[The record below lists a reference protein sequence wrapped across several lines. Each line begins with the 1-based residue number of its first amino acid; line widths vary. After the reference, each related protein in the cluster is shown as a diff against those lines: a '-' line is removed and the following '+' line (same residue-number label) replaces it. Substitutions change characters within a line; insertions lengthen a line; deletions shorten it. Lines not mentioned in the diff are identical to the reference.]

1 MNWLRLVVRF
11 IVSGVVLMLISLITP
26 GFSTMTFTQ
35 SLLAAAVIA
44 VLGLV
49 VEAVLGRQMS
59 PYGRGGVGFVVAA
72 AVIYFSQFM
81 VPGMHVSLLGAVLA
95 ALLIGI
101 VDIFLPTLIR

>member
-1 MNWLRLVVRF
+1 MSWLRLVVRF

-26 GFSTMTFTQ
+26 GFSTMTLTQ

-44 VLGLV
+44 VLGLLA
-49 VEAVLGRQMS
+49 ETMLGRQVS
-59 PYGRGGVGFVVAA
+59 PYSRGGVGFVVAV
-72 AVIYFSQFM
+72 AVIYLAQFI